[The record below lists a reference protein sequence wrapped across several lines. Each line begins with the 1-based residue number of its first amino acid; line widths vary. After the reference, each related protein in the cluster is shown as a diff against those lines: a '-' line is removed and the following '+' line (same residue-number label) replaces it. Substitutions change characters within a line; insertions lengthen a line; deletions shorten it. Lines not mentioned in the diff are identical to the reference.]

1 MNPIE
6 HALINALLFVPLTSL
21 PSAEVAICI
30 DNLRSVF
37 LGLAHL
43 LECRDSGRSSL
54 GKVLAHGFRGG
65 VRIAL
70 FQAAEDAEM
79 LS

>member
-43 LECRDSGRSSL
+43 LEPKSVNGKDDTSSRRL
-54 GKVLAHGFRGG
+54 
-65 VRIAL
+65 I
-70 FQAAEDAEM
+70 E
-79 LS
+79 